1 MFGKR
6 VKELR
11 KSKNLSKYMVA
22 KRCNFSRKALSTIE
36 DDEMVLGPTLIQICK
51 LCKVLGVTPNELI
64 PEDLYKNI

>member
-22 KRCNFSRKALSTIE
+22 KRGDFSRKALSMIE
-36 DDEMVLGPTLIQICK
+36 DDEMILGPTLIQICK
-51 LCKVLGVTPNELI
+51 LCKVLEVTPNELI